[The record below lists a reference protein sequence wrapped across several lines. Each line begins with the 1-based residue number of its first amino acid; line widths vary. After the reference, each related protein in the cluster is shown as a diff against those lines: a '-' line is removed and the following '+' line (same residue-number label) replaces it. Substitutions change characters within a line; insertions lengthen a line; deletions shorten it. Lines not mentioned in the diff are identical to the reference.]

1 MSDCRTDAKAHRS
14 VNVGKVDVFT
24 SVSVSKAQA
33 LKVLEE
39 ASEVVEATKRVISD
53 IEEGER
59 IGMARHEFVT
69 GSRDDLL
76 DEIADVV
83 QASMNLASALGAVDF
98 TGRMQ
103 ECRKRNER
111 RGRM

>member
-1 MSDCRTDAKAHRS
+1 MEWQRDNRL
-14 VNVGKVDVFT
+14 G
-24 SVSVSKAQA
+24 
-33 LKVLEE
+33 
-39 ASEVVEATKRVISD
+39 I
-53 IEEGER
+53 
-59 IGMARHEFVT
+59 ARNEFVT

-83 QASMNLASALGAVDF
+83 QASMNLASALGVVDF
-98 TGRMQ
+98 TGHMH